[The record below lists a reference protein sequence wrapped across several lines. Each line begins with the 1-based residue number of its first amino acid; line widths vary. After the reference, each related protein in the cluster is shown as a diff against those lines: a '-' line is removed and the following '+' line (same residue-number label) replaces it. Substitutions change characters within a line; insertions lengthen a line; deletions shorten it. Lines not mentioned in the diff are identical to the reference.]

1 MVLDQ
6 KKEFDSIFYDVA
18 VRISALDMTRAEK
31 VADSLYR
38 GSKTEIQK
46 VKSLMLLAD
55 LLEKQGRRNEA
66 IEYALKAEELA
77 SANLNYQWMARVYGF
92 LATQYRIVGLADHGK
107 TYLQKSVAI
116 SDKFTDES
124 SYDSYMG
131 IIFQEKA
138 YYAIGEK
145 KYGESIEL
153 LKHANIF
160 FESQKD
166 ASYRDLSL
174 GINSEMLGR
183 SFLFLRQYD
192 SAKYYYDESLNLLA
206 KSGVLNSQWEGI
218 VYHGKGLISLES
230 KEYDVANL
238 YLIKSLKIAESTQYA
253 ALLELVYRDLS
264 RYYGEIRDVENYAI
278 YHKKYVAAKDDNLKA
293 VKSVANSEFNRFVEK
308 QRGGFSFVYIII
320 SGIAILFVGSVL
332 YLLIVKRNP
341 SKVKQIKGQKVVVKD
356 LVVSENESLKQSTN
370 ESMDRFMPEETEKTI
385 IDMLQEFENSNEFTD
400 AGLTLTELSAKFK
413 INPKYLSW
421 VINKHKKKDF
431 NNYINQLRISYIIEK
446 MKNDPAYLHYKISYL
461 SSECGFSSHSKF
473 AAIFKKET
481 GFTPSSFIKKLPK

>member
-1 MVLDQ
+1 
-6 KKEFDSIFYDVA
+6 
-18 VRISALDMTRAEK
+18 
-31 VADSLYR
+31 
-38 GSKTEIQK
+38 
-46 VKSLMLLAD
+46 
-55 LLEKQGRRNEA
+55 
-66 IEYALKAEELA
+66 
-77 SANLNYQWMARVYGF
+77 
-92 LATQYRIVGLADHGK
+92 
-107 TYLQKSVAI
+107 
-116 SDKFTDES
+116 
-124 SYDSYMG
+124 MG
-131 IIFQEKA
+131 G
-138 YYAIGEK
+138 YC
-145 KYGESIEL
+145 L
-153 LKHANIF
+153 P
-160 FESQKD
+160 
-166 ASYRDLSL
+166 
-174 GINSEMLGR
+174 
-183 SFLFLRQYD
+183 
-192 SAKYYYDESLNLLA
+192 
-206 KSGVLNSQWEGI
+206 W
-218 VYHGKGLISLES
+218 KGLISLES

-421 VINKHKKKDF
+421 VINKHKKRILITILI
-431 NNYINQLRISYIIEK
+431 NY
-446 MKNDPAYLHYKISYL
+446 
-461 SSECGFSSHSKF
+461 GFL
-473 AAIFKKET
+473 I
-481 GFTPSSFIKKLPK
+481 